1 MCLLSTSLRNHETP
15 LDLRILR
22 QSDERRS
29 SHGILKVLEITF
41 EAEIR
46 GHDLPG
52 FETRCG

>member
-15 LDLRILR
+15 LDLRIPR
-22 QSDERRS
+22 QSDERRPV
-29 SHGILKVLEITF
+29 HGIMKVLGITF
-41 EAEIR
+41 EAEPR